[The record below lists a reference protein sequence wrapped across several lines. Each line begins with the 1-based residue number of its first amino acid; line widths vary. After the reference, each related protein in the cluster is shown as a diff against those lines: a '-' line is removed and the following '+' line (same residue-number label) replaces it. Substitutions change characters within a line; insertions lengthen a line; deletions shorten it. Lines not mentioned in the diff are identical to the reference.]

1 MGTVLPANFYEVFI
15 KSLNEGDL
23 WPFQVNQKYHVEIN
37 QFKDPNSIATIFSV
51 KIDGD
56 VKYSKVNTQP
66 IVFPEVNLY
75 LSDGDYPSLGDS
87 GQMSDLCITNMHH
100 Y

>member
-1 MGTVLPANFYEVFI
+1 MKFFKVFT

-23 WPFQVNQKYHVEIN
+23 WPFQVNQKYHVEII
-37 QFKDPNSIATIFSV
+37 QFKDPDSIATIFSV

-75 LSDGDYPSLGDS
+75 LSDGNYPSLGDS